1 MPYKDREAFQAYRER
16 TKEHRRDT
24 FREWETK
31 NREKRAAYK
40 RELRAKKPRAS
51 TPEEREKRNAYN
63 RAWRAANVEKNR
75 AYHAEWRRKHPER
88 AVVDIE
94 RLRVRE
100 YGVTP
105 ERFAAMVA
113 AQDGKCAICAK
124 PPQGS
129 FHVDHCHETGEVRD
143 LLCGKCNRGLG
154 MYHDDPRLLTRAAWY
169 LDRHK
174 HAAARRSA

>member
-51 TPEEREKRNAYN
+51 TPEEREKRNAY
-63 RAWRAANVEKNR
+63 
-75 AYHAEWRRKHPER
+75 KHPER